1 MLGGCS
7 THNACL
13 LVWDDEL
20 ADLEPYR
27 EKALATI
34 APEPHFYAE
43 DELSPWFSAVAA
55 SARDRGLNVVTG
67 PFNIR
72 GGIRWNAAFA
82 YVEPARSRPNLE
94 IRANAL
100 AERVMLD
107 GSRVVGAVVDGE
119 EIRADVVVVSAG
131 AVEKHI
137 SNVFMKLGL
146 EPEDG
151 AHRRVLAVLTYLRG
165 A

>member
-1 MLGGCS
+1 DPRNLPETHQWDPDEAISVPFRAKVLGGRS

-72 GGIRWNAAFA
+72 GGIRTDLQ
-82 YVEPARSRPNLE
+82 VRTRPCGFH
-94 IRANAL
+94 
-100 AERVMLD
+100 V
-107 GSRVVGAVVDGE
+107 
-119 EIRADVVVVSAG
+119 
-131 AVEKHI
+131 
-137 SNVFMKLGL
+137 
-146 EPEDG
+146 
-151 AHRRVLAVLTYLRG
+151 
-165 A
+165 